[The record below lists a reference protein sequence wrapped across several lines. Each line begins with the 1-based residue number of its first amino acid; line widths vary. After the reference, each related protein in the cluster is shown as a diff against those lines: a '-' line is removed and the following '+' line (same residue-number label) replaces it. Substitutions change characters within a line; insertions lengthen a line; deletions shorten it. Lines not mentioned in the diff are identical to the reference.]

1 MSGLDDLI
9 GSITKSAGSGQGGG
23 GIGDLLGGLLGGG
36 GGPQGGAGGLED
48 LLGGMLGGG
57 SGSGGGGRSSG
68 GMNLAALAAA
78 LGPLLAQF
86 LQSGGLSKLLQGAQ
100 AHGLSAQADSW
111 VSTSDNLPI
120 DAQEAKVVVGDDAV
134 RQLAQQAGISEDEA
148 ADVLAQVVPRVVNGL
163 TPNGQVPSDDEL
175 GRLAAQF
182 GA

>member
-9 GSITKSAGSGQGGG
+9 GSITKSAGGGQGGG
-23 GIGDLLGGLLGGG
+23 GLGDLLGGLLGGG
-36 GGPQGGAGGLED
+36 GGLQGGGGGLED

-57 SGSGGGGRSSG
+57 SGGGSGRTSGGID
-68 GMNLAALAAA
+68 LAALAAA
-78 LGPLLAQF
+78 LVPLIAQF
-86 LQSGGLSKLLQGAQ
+86 LKSGGLSKVIQGAQ
-100 AHGLSAQADSW
+100 ASGLSAQADSW
-111 VSTSDNLPI
+111 VSTGDNLPI
-120 DAQEAKVVVGDDAV
+120 DGQEARVVVGEDAV
-134 RQLAQQAGISEDEA
+134 HQLAQQAGISDDEA

>member
-1 MSGLDDLI
+1 MSGVDDLI
-9 GSITKSAGSGQGGG
+9 GSITKSAGAGQGGG

-36 GGPQGGAGGLED
+36 GGSQGAGGGGLED

-57 SGSGGGGRSSG
+57 SGGDGRSSG
-68 GMNLAALAAA
+68 GVNLAALAAA

-86 LQSGGLSKLLQGAQ
+86 LQGGGLSRLLQGAQ
-100 AHGLSAQADSW
+100 ANGLSAQADSW
-111 VSTSDNLPI
+111 VSTGDNLAI
-120 DAQEAKVVVGDDAV
+120 DSREAKVVVGDDAV

-148 ADVLAQVVPRVVNGL
+148 AQVLAQVVPRLVNGL

-182 GA
+182 GG